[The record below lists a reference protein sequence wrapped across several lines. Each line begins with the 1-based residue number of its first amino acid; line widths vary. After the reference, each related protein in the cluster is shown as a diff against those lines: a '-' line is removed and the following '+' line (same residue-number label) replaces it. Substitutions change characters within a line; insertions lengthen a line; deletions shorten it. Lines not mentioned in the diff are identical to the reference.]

1 MWGVIQK
8 NTKIPS
14 EMRTGA
20 SAVST
25 VCQGSFSL
33 ILKSDVADEFFYPV
47 INR

>member
-8 NTKIPS
+8 KYEIPS

-20 SAVST
+20 SVSI

-33 ILKSDVADEFFYPV
+33 IQKSDVADEFFYPV